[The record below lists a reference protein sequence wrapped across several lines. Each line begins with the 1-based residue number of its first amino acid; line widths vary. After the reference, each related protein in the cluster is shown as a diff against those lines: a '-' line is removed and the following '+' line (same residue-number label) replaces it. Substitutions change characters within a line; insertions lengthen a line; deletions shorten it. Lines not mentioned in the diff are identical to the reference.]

1 MTLFGRFNKVEARCE
16 TSGPKMLRKHVSLD
30 LHLVKLMAF
39 YITSWQAIAST
50 PREQKIGYKIC
61 KTHHSRRFAAWPP
74 PHQPGIQP
82 AHQFEESCE
91 ERDENNHNTTT
102 VTRSRP
108 NHPDDLKHEW
118 SWMSSPC
125 DGCYRTEGVG
135 WSRAECLST
144 FPELSE
150 MLHATEW
157 ARWGNHNVAKDAL
170 SRTWVWVRQIRSL
183 LVLNSGFSRPEGPHF
198 IGEISTSIFLT
209 SRLRPEPSGATQRW
223 FSEFGPDLA
232 EGGGLGYD
240 GGSAW
245 ASEVG
250 AERQVWSLKW
260 R

>member
-1 MTLFGRFNKVEARCE
+1 MNLWHISTAYRVSQHCCCHVDLLWPKQSTTRMQEGDAHFKKKTRFLHVSQAKDLHGHFELTFLFQLHHLEPLMTLFGRFNKVEARCE

-108 NHPDDLKHEW
+108 NHPDDLKHE
-118 SWMSSPC
+118 
-125 DGCYRTEGVG
+125 
-135 WSRAECLST
+135 
-144 FPELSE
+144 
-150 MLHATEW
+150 
-157 ARWGNHNVAKDAL
+157 
-170 SRTWVWVRQIRSL
+170 
-183 LVLNSGFSRPEGPHF
+183 
-198 IGEISTSIFLT
+198 
-209 SRLRPEPSGATQRW
+209 
-223 FSEFGPDLA
+223 
-232 EGGGLGYD
+232 
-240 GGSAW
+240 
-245 ASEVG
+245 
-250 AERQVWSLKW
+250 
-260 R
+260 

>member
-1 MTLFGRFNKVEARCE
+1 MESDCFASKAHIVEWVLKSSEICFLHLIQLIRIANRCPYCEPVAHWHSLPRVPALLLPCRPAVAQAVNYKNAGRGCSFQKKTRFLHVSQAKDLHGHFELTFLFQLHHLEPLMTLFGRFNKVEARCE

-108 NHPDDLKHEW
+108 NHPDDLKHE
-118 SWMSSPC
+118 
-125 DGCYRTEGVG
+125 
-135 WSRAECLST
+135 
-144 FPELSE
+144 
-150 MLHATEW
+150 
-157 ARWGNHNVAKDAL
+157 
-170 SRTWVWVRQIRSL
+170 
-183 LVLNSGFSRPEGPHF
+183 
-198 IGEISTSIFLT
+198 
-209 SRLRPEPSGATQRW
+209 
-223 FSEFGPDLA
+223 
-232 EGGGLGYD
+232 
-240 GGSAW
+240 
-245 ASEVG
+245 
-250 AERQVWSLKW
+250 
-260 R
+260 